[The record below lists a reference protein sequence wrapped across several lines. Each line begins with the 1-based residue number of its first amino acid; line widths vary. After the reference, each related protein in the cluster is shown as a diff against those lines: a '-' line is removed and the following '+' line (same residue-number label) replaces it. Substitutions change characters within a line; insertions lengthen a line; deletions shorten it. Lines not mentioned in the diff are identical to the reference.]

1 MVSMRSRLLAFV
13 AGLLL
18 VLPVSAQTRST
29 ISTGPIARPNPPSGI
44 RFNNHFHH
52 GNNFGRTAIYPYGFY
67 DDFYGDRYPEVVEQ
81 PAPVVV
87 VRDERPVASAPVM
100 PALPPAD
107 PKMIEVPSGPNGIAK
122 GPAAPVTA
130 IFILSDGRKIEA
142 QNYTVTDKFLTVKE
156 SHRPAVQIPVDQLN
170 VDATLAANHARGLD
184 LQLPESKSEIL
195 LSF

>member
-1 MVSMRSRLLAFV
+1 MVSMRSKWLAFV
-13 AGLLL
+13 AGVLL
-18 VLPVSAQTRST
+18 VLPASAQMRST
-29 ISTGPIARPNPPSGI
+29 ISTGPIARPHPPSGI
-44 RFNNHFHH
+44 RFNDHFHH
-52 GNNFGRTAIYPYGFY
+52 GNNFGRAAIYPYAFY

-87 VRDERPVASAPVM
+87 VRDERPVASAPIT

-107 PKMIEVPSGPNGIAK
+107 PKMIEVPSGPDRTAG
-122 GPAAPVTA
+122 GPAAPITA
-130 IFILSDGRKIEA
+130 IFILSDGRKIES
-142 QNYTVTDKFLTVKE
+142 QNYTVTDKLLTVKE
-156 SHRPAVQIPVDQLN
+156 SHRPAFQIPLDQLN